1 MPRHPPCALSR
12 LVVYFKKLS
21 FRSHELGS
29 VSTCVETKHT
39 CMSCILDFFCCQRAK
54 IRYRTAFLSSC
65 LFSNRLM
72 VGVTGVGPV
81 TSSLSGTRSNQ
92 LSYTPS
98 SVLSS
103 PMFGG
108 GSRTR
113 TGDIRLAKPTLYQ
126 LSYAP
131 VETHSD
137 APGLAVAGGRGD
149 TRQHF
154 FLCGKSILN
163 IWEMREASLAHPV
176 SSGRA
181 LRAQRRIDHRN
192 SHC

>member
-1 MPRHPPCALSR
+1 MIRRCWTLRPTDCSIRKSPVQSVFATPRSLSQLTTSFIVLRCQGIHRAPFRAWSCTSKNFRFEATSSVQFLLALKLNI
-12 LVVYFKKLS
+12 LVCLVFS
-21 FRSHELGS
+21 ISS
-29 VSTCVETKHT
+29 VVKERKS
-39 CMSCILDFFCCQRAK
+39 LQNRF
-54 IRYRTAFLSSC
+54 SSC

-137 APGLAVAGGRGD
+137 AP
-149 TRQHF
+149 
-154 FLCGKSILN
+154 
-163 IWEMREASLAHPV
+163 
-176 SSGRA
+176 A
-181 LRAQRRIDHRN
+181 LP
-192 SHC
+192 

>member
-1 MPRHPPCALSR
+1 MLDSSPNGLLHSEISGSKCVCHSPELIAAYHVLHRLAMPRHPPCALSR

-54 IRYRTAFLSSC
+54 IRYGTAFLFSC

-137 APGLAVAGGRGD
+137 AP
-149 TRQHF
+149 
-154 FLCGKSILN
+154 
-163 IWEMREASLAHPV
+163 
-176 SSGRA
+176 A
-181 LRAQRRIDHRN
+181 LL
-192 SHC
+192 